1 MKMKQTSFNP
11 ASLNRMDTARLTA
24 YRTNLD
30 FYQGSQWQQTS
41 RHRQLVFNYAK
52 VSIDKVTSFLMQGL
66 GFACYSGEETDE
78 LKARVRRAEQL
89 LHQVYEQ
96 NTLQQLDYETEVD
109 AAILGD
115 GCYKVI
121 WDTDEKRIRI
131 TAPDVSGIYAWWLGD
146 DTSRV
151 WRMASRY
158 TLTREEVEMLYGGVI
173 ASDLPACLPYD
184 SSRRAKSWQ
193 AGAKQS
199 RGKDRVVVTELWTDK
214 TFDLYLDNDL
224 IESRP
229 NPYGF
234 IPFIIFPN
242 VKQPKHFWGES
253 DISVLIQPQREL
265 NRALSQLSRI
275 LELSGNPIAVLENI
289 ASAEDIKVQPG
300 ALWTIPEDAKAYLL
314 DLLQGG
320 GVRLHVDYIDLLY
333 RALHDISET
342 PQAAW
347 GGIEKELSG
356 TALKV
361 ELSSLIQK
369 VIRKRTIR
377 TNAYHQRNAMILKL
391 AEMFMNENFE
401 GVNHRVVWGQVLPQD
416 VDRQAQTE
424 QLLVQAGVHSRRTAM
439 DEMGVQDPD
448 EEFTRWLEERTKIL
462 EMNREFR
469 ASSTRGG
476 ARERATAAE
485 PARRMTPAGEPARQA
500 LAGEMEV
507 PE

>member
-1 MKMKQTSFNP
+1 MTDFNP
-11 ASLNRMDTARLTA
+11 SQLARMDSTRLAT

-30 FYQGSQWQQTS
+30 FYQGSQWPQTS

-66 GFACYSGEETDE
+66 NFACYPGEGTDE
-78 LKARVRRAEQL
+78 LKARARSAEQVL
-89 LHQVYEQ
+89 RQVYED
-96 NTLQQLDYETEVD
+96 NNLQQLDYETEID
-109 AAILGD
+109 AAVLGD

-131 TAPDVSGIYAWWLGD
+131 TVPDVSGIYAWWLGD

-151 WRMASRY
+151 WRVASRY
-158 TLTREEVEMLYGGVI
+158 SLTQDEVQLLYG
-173 ASDLPACLPYD
+173 
-184 SSRRAKSWQ
+184 Q
-193 AGAKQS
+193 AIEKKTATIT
-199 RGKDRVVVTELWTDK
+199 DVWTAK
-214 TFDLYLDNDL
+214 TFDLFLDTDL
-224 IESRP
+224 MESKP

-234 IPFIIFPN
+234 IPFVIFPN
-242 VKQPKHFWGES
+242 LREPKKFWGTS
-253 DISVLIQPQREL
+253 DIPSLIQPQREL

-333 RALHDISET
+333 RALHDISEA
-342 PQAAW
+342 PRAAW
-347 GGIEKELSG
+347 GGTEKELSG
-356 TALKV
+356 AALQI
-361 ELSSLIQK
+361 ELGSLVQK
-369 VIRKRTIR
+369 VTRKRTIR
-377 TNAYHQRNAMILKL
+377 TNAYHQRNGVILKL
-391 AEMFMNENFE
+391 AEKYMHENFD
-401 GVNHRVVWGQVLPQD
+401 GINHRVVWGPILPQD
-416 VDRQAQTE
+416 TARQAQNE

-448 EEFTRWLEERTKIL
+448 EEFNRWLEERKQIL
-462 EMNREFR
+462 EMNQEFR
-469 ASSTRGG
+469 AQSTRGG

-485 PARRMTPAGEPARQA
+485 
-500 LAGEMEV
+500 MEV

>member
-1 MKMKQTSFNP
+1 MTEFNP
-11 ASLNRMDTARLTA
+11 SQLNRTDTQRLAA
-24 YRTNLD
+24 YRSNLD
-30 FYQGSQWQQTS
+30 FYQGAHWPTTS

-52 VSIDKVTSFLMQGL
+52 DSIDKVTSFLTQGL
-66 GFACYSGEETDE
+66 NFACYPVADVASDSEAI
-78 LKARVRRAEQL
+78 KARARRAEQL
-89 LHQVYEQ
+89 LSKVYGE
-96 NTLQQLDYETEVD
+96 NNLQQLDYETEID
-109 AAILGD
+109 AAVLGD

-131 TAPDVSGIYAWWLGD
+131 TAPDVLGIYAWWLGD

-151 WRMASRY
+151 WRVASRY
-158 TLTREEVEMLYGGVI
+158 TLTQDEVQLLYG
-173 ASDLPACLPYD
+173 
-184 SSRRAKSWQ
+184 RAIPKKQ
-193 AGAKQS
+193 ATI
-199 RGKDRVVVTELWTDK
+199 TEVWTDK
-214 TFDLYLDNDL
+214 TFDLFLDNDL
-224 IESRP
+224 TESKP

-234 IPFIIFPN
+234 IPFVIFPN
-242 VKQPKHFWGES
+242 LREPKKFWGSS
-253 DISVLIQPQREL
+253 DIPSLVQPQREL

-320 GVRLHVDYIDLLY
+320 GVRLHVDYIDVLY

-342 PQAAW
+342 PRAAW

-356 TALKV
+356 TALQI
-361 ELSSLIQK
+361 ELGSLTQK

-377 TNAYHQRNAMILKL
+377 INAYHQRNAMILKL

-401 GVNHRVVWGQVLPQD
+401 QINHRVVWGPILPQD
-416 VDRQAQTE
+416 IARQAQNE

-439 DEMGVQDPD
+439 DELGVQDPD
-448 EEFTRWLEERTKIL
+448 EEFTRWLEERKKIL

-469 ASSTRGG
+469 AASTRGG

-485 PARRMTPAGEPARQA
+485 
-500 LAGEMEV
+500 MEA
-507 PE
+507 PD

>member
-1 MKMKQTSFNP
+1 MTEFTPSQL
-11 ASLNRMDTARLTA
+11 ARMDTTRLA
-24 YRTNLD
+24 NYRTNLD
-30 FYQGSQWQQTS
+30 FYNGSQWPTTS
-41 RHRQLVFNYAK
+41 PARQSLAGGRHRQLVFNYAK

-66 GFACYSGEETDE
+66 NFACYPEEATDE
-78 LKARVRRAEQL
+78 LKVRARRAEQVL
-89 LHQVYEQ
+89 SQVYEE
-96 NTLQQLDYETEVD
+96 NNLQQLDYETEVD
-109 AAILGD
+109 TAVLGD

-151 WRMASRY
+151 WRVASRY
-158 TLTREEVEMLYGGVI
+158 TLTREEMEILYSGVI
-173 ASDLPACLPYD
+173 ASDLPAK
-184 SSRRAKSWQ
+184 AWQ

-199 RGKDRVVVTELWTDK
+199 QGIATSPRFIGAPRNDRRGAARNNVVVTELWTDK

-224 IESRP
+224 MESKP

-234 IPFIIFPN
+234 IPFVIFPN
-242 VKQPKHFWGES
+242 LREPKKFWGSS
-253 DISVLIQPQREL
+253 DIPSLVQPQREL

-320 GVRLHVDYIDLLY
+320 GVRLHVDYIDVLY

-342 PQAAW
+342 PRAAW

-356 TALKV
+356 TALQI
-361 ELSSLIQK
+361 ELGSLTQK
-369 VIRKRTIR
+369 VTRKRTIR
-377 TNAYHQRNAMILKL
+377 TNAYHQRNDIILKL
-391 AEMFMNENFE
+391 AEKYMNESFE
-401 GVNHRVVWGQVLPQD
+401 QINHRVVWRPILPQD
-416 VDRQAQTE
+416 TARQAQNE

-448 EEFTRWLEERTKIL
+448 EEFNRWLEERGRIL
-462 EMNREFR
+462 QMNQEFR
-469 ASSTRGG
+469 AASARGG
-476 ARERATAAE
+476 ARERAVAA
-485 PARRMTPAGEPARQA
+485 
-500 LAGEMEV
+500 EMEV
-507 PE
+507 PD

>member
-1 MKMKQTSFNP
+1 MTDFNP
-11 ASLNRMDTARLTA
+11 SHLNHMDTTRLAA

-30 FYQGSQWQQTS
+30 FYQGNHWPTRS

-52 VSIDKVTSFLMQGL
+52 VSIDKGTSFLMQGL
-66 GFACYSGEETDE
+66 NFACYPVGEGLVPSQE
-78 LKARVRRAEQL
+78 LKARARRAEQL
-89 LHQVYEQ
+89 LSQVYEE
-96 NTLQQLDYETEVD
+96 NNLQQLDYETEVD
-109 AAILGD
+109 AAVLGD

-151 WRMASRY
+151 WRVASRY
-158 TLTREEVEMLYGGVI
+158 ILTQDEIQLLYG
-173 ASDLPACLPYD
+173 
-184 SSRRAKSWQ
+184 RAIEKKT
-193 AGAKQS
+193 ATI
-199 RGKDRVVVTELWTDK
+199 TEVWTAK
-214 TFDLYLDNDL
+214 TFDLFLDNDPM
-224 IESRP
+224 ESKP

-234 IPFIIFPN
+234 IPFVIFPN
-242 VKQPKHFWGES
+242 LREPKKFWGSS
-253 DISVLIQPQREL
+253 DIPTLVQPQREL

-342 PQAAW
+342 PRAAW

-356 TALKV
+356 AALQI
-361 ELSSLIQK
+361 ELGSLTQK
-369 VIRKRTIR
+369 VTRKRTIR
-377 TNAYHQRNAMILKL
+377 TNAYHQRNDIILKL
-391 AEMFMNENFE
+391 AEKYMNESFE
-401 GVNHRVVWGQVLPQD
+401 QITHRVVWGPILPQD
-416 VDRQAQTE
+416 AARQAQNE

-439 DEMGVQDPD
+439 DELGVQDPD
-448 EEFTRWLEERTKIL
+448 EEFSRWLEERTRIL
-462 EMNREFR
+462 EMNQEFK

-485 PARRMTPAGEPARQA
+485 
-500 LAGEMEV
+500 MEV

>member
-1 MKMKQTSFNP
+1 MTDFNP
-11 ASLNRMDTARLTA
+11 SQLNRMDTQRLTA
-24 YRTNLD
+24 YRSNLD
-30 FYQGSQWQQTS
+30 FYRGAHWPTTS

-52 VSIDKVTSFLMQGL
+52 VSIDKLTSFLMQGL
-66 GFACYSGEETDE
+66 GFACYPQEETNE

-89 LHQVYEQ
+89 LHQVYER
-96 NTLQQLDYETEVD
+96 NNLQQLDYETEID
-109 AAILGD
+109 TTILGD

-151 WRMASRY
+151 WRVASRY
-158 TLTREEVEMLYGGVI
+158 ILTQDEISILYGQGI
-173 ASDLPACLPYD
+173 E
-184 SSRRAKSWQ
+184 KKQ
-193 AGAKQS
+193 AAI
-199 RGKDRVVVTELWTDK
+199 TELWTDK
-214 TFDLYLDNDL
+214 AFDIYLDNDL
-224 IESRP
+224 IESRS

-253 DISVLIQPQREL
+253 DIPILVQPQREL

-289 ASAEDIKVQPG
+289 VSAEDIKVQPG

-333 RALHDISET
+333 RALHDISEM
-342 PQAAW
+342 PRVAW

-356 TALKV
+356 AALRI
-361 ELSSLIQK
+361 ELGSLVQK
-369 VIRKRTIR
+369 VVRKRTIR
-377 TNAYHQRNAMILKL
+377 TDVYHQRNALILKL

-401 GVNHRVVWGQVLPQD
+401 GVNHRVVWGPILPQD
-416 VDRQAQTE
+416 IDRQAQTE

-439 DEMGVQDPD
+439 DEMGIQDPD
-448 EEFTRWLEERTKIL
+448 EEFSRWLEERERIL
-462 EMNREFR
+462 QMNQEFR
-469 ASSTRGG
+469 AQSTRGG
-476 ARERATAAE
+476 ARESGCRGDGSA
-485 PARRMTPAGEPARQA
+485 
-500 LAGEMEV
+500 
-507 PE
+507 

>member
-1 MKMKQTSFNP
+1 MTGFNP
-11 ASLNRMDTARLTA
+11 ASLNRMDTQRLA
-24 YRTNLD
+24 NYRTNLD
-30 FYQGSQWQQTS
+30 FYQGSQWPTTS
-41 RHRQLVFNYAK
+41 RHRQLVFNYTK

-66 GFACYSGEETDE
+66 NFACYPREGTDE
-78 LKARVRRAEQL
+78 LKARARSAERL
-89 LHQVYEQ
+89 LRQVYEE
-96 NTLQQLDYETEVD
+96 NNLQELDYETEID
-109 AAILGD
+109 AAVLGD

-151 WRMASRY
+151 WRVASRY
-158 TLTREEVEMLYGGVI
+158 TLSQYEVQLLYGRTI
-173 ASDLPACLPYD
+173 E
-184 SSRRAKSWQ
+184 KKQ
-193 AGAKQS
+193 ATI
-199 RGKDRVVVTELWTDK
+199 TEAWTSK

-224 IESRP
+224 MESKP

-234 IPFIIFPN
+234 IPFVIFPN
-242 VKQPKHFWGES
+242 LREPKKFWGSS
-253 DISVLIQPQREL
+253 DIPSLIQPQREF

-320 GVRLHVDYIDLLY
+320 GVRLHVDYIDVLY
-333 RALHDISET
+333 RALHDISEM
-342 PQAAW
+342 PRAAW
-347 GGIEKELSG
+347 GSIEKELSG
-356 TALKV
+356 AALNI
-361 ELSSLIQK
+361 ELGSLTQK
-369 VIRKRTIR
+369 VTRKRTIR
-377 TNAYHQRNAMILKL
+377 TNAYHQRNGLILKL
-391 AEMFMNENFE
+391 AGKYMNGNFE
-401 GVNHRVVWGQVLPQD
+401 QINHRVVWGPILPQD
-416 VDRQAQTE
+416 TARQAQNE

-439 DEMGVQDPD
+439 DELGIQDPD
-448 EEFTRWLEERTKIL
+448 EEFNRWLEERKKIL
-462 EMNREFR
+462 EMNKEFR

-485 PARRMTPAGEPARQA
+485 
-500 LAGEMEV
+500 MEV